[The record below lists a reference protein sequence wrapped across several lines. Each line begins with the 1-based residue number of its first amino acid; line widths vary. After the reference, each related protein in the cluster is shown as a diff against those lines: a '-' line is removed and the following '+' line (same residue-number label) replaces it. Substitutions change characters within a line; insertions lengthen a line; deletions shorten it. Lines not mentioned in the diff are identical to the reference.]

1 MSEQTNRGKKFFK
14 DFGIYSIGILG
25 TRIVM
30 FLMVPF
36 YTYFIADTAKF
47 GYYDFCSQICL
58 FLIPLTTLQMREAS
72 FRILFETENE
82 DSRMEEVTI
91 IYRTL

>member
-47 GYYDFCSQICL
+47 GY
-58 FLIPLTTLQMREAS
+58 
-72 FRILFETENE
+72 
-82 DSRMEEVTI
+82 
-91 IYRTL
+91 